1 MSQKI
6 IWIDN
11 LRATACLMVVMIH
24 STTYYVTSGFS
35 IGQINWDVANL
46 LNSASRVCVPLFFM
60 ISGYLFFGEKSAQGR
75 HVLHVL
81 RCLLFYSALGL
92 LYISMLTHINPWL
105 SIRYFLVKPV
115 FYHLWFFYAILAL
128 YIISPLISVRAV
140 SARYLAIVVA
150 VLAVIA
156 NPNLPQYSYQGIK
169 LFPINLHISG
179 DMFYYLLYALM
190 GRSLGT
196 LHTEQRRISWSAAL
210 TFIGCVAAIA
220 FSTYR
225 QTLHNGGFAD
235 TYYMYCGPLVF
246 IASCAIFLFFKNNF
260 NHSQSRWM
268 VFISRHSLAIYG
280 FHAFFIHFIRTHHL
294 DARSW
299 PLVDIFMVFF
309 FALAGSLLCSWAL
322 GKIDRKGWVS

>member
-11 LRATACLMVVMIH
+11 LRAVACLMVVMIH
-24 STTYYVTSGFS
+24 STTYYVTNGFS
-35 IGQINWDVANL
+35 IGLFNWDVANI

-92 LYISMLTHINPWL
+92 LYISTLTHINPWL
-105 SIRYFLVKPV
+105 SVRYFLVKPV

-128 YIISPLISVRAV
+128 YIISPLISVSAV
-140 SARYLAIVVA
+140 SAHYLVVVVA

-156 NPNLPQYSYQGIK
+156 NPNLPAYSYAGIK
-169 LFPINLHISG
+169 LLPVNLHISG

-190 GRSLGT
+190 GRALGM
-196 LHTEQRRISWSAAL
+196 LHTERARISLGAAL
-210 TFIGCVAAIA
+210 IFIGCVLAIA

-225 QTLHNGGFAD
+225 QTQHNGGFAD

-246 IASCAIFLFFKNNF
+246 IASCAILLFFKNNF
-260 NHSQSRWM
+260 NHSQAGWM
-268 VFISRHSLAIYG
+268 AFISRHSLAIYG
-280 FHAFFIHFIRTHHL
+280 FHAFFIHFIRTHHF
-294 DARSW
+294 DIKSW
-299 PLVDIFMVFF
+299 PLLDIFLVFGL
-309 FALAGSLLCSWAL
+309 ALAGSLACSWGL

>member
-11 LRATACLMVVMIH
+11 LRAVACLMVVMIH
-24 STTYYVTSGFS
+24 STTYYVTNGFS
-35 IGQINWDVANL
+35 IGLFNWDVANI

-92 LYISMLTHINPWL
+92 LYISTLTHINPWL
-105 SIRYFLVKPV
+105 SVRYFLVKPV

-140 SARYLAIVVA
+140 SARYLVVVVA

-156 NPNLPQYSYQGIK
+156 NPNLPAYSYAGIK
-169 LFPINLHISG
+169 LLPVNLHISG

-190 GRSLGT
+190 GRALGM
-196 LHTEQRRISWSAAL
+196 LHTERARISWGAAL
-210 TFIGCVAAIA
+210 IFIGCVLAIA

-225 QTLHNGGFAD
+225 QT
-235 TYYMYCGPLVF
+235 
-246 IASCAIFLFFKNNF
+246 
-260 NHSQSRWM
+260 
-268 VFISRHSLAIYG
+268 
-280 FHAFFIHFIRTHHL
+280 
-294 DARSW
+294 
-299 PLVDIFMVFF
+299 
-309 FALAGSLLCSWAL
+309 
-322 GKIDRKGWVS
+322 